1 MFGYI
6 TVNQQELK
14 IKEYNRYRAYYC
26 GLCKS
31 LRERHGIAG
40 QMTLT
45 YDMTFLAILLSGLY
59 EPDSCSGLE
68 RCLVHPCRKHMILS
82 NEYTAYAADMNILLA
97 YHKCMDDW
105 LDDKSLWKLSYA
117 RLLKKRYK
125 TLEARYPRQVQAIN
139 IYMENVHNGEKCRLE
154 DLDLISGYTGVLLSE
169 LFTCRADEWS
179 AILRQM
185 GFFLGKFI
193 YLCDAYE
200 DIEQDIKKGT
210 PNPFKQKYESGGFEE
225 ECRTILMMMMS
236 ECCREFERLP
246 ILENVEILRNILY
259 SGVWGRYEAVREKR
273 CRKSV
278 KGKEI

>member
-68 RCLVHPCRKHMILS
+68 RCLVHPCRKHKILS

-117 RLLKKRYK
+117 RLLKKRY
-125 TLEARYPRQVQAIN
+125 
-139 IYMENVHNGEKCRLE
+139 
-154 DLDLISGYTGVLLSE
+154 
-169 LFTCRADEWS
+169 
-179 AILRQM
+179 
-185 GFFLGKFI
+185 
-193 YLCDAYE
+193 
-200 DIEQDIKKGT
+200 
-210 PNPFKQKYESGGFEE
+210 
-225 ECRTILMMMMS
+225 
-236 ECCREFERLP
+236 
-246 ILENVEILRNILY
+246 
-259 SGVWGRYEAVREKR
+259 
-273 CRKSV
+273 
-278 KGKEI
+278 

>member
-68 RCLVHPCRKHMILS
+68 RCLVHPCRKHKILS

-169 LFTCRADEWS
+169 LFTCREDEWS

-193 YLCDAYE
+193 YLMDAYE
-200 DIEQDIKKGT
+200 DLEADIKKELLSKPDRFRKILPG
-210 PNPFKQKYESGGFEE
+210 NPSYDGRRM
-225 ECRTILMMMMS
+225 RTRI
-236 ECCREFERLP
+236 
-246 ILENVEILRNILY
+246 
-259 SGVWGRYEAVREKR
+259 
-273 CRKSV
+273 
-278 KGKEI
+278 

>member
-31 LRERHGIAG
+31 LRERHGMAG

-154 DLDLISGYTGVLLSE
+154 DLDLISGYTGVLLGE
-169 LFTCRADEWS
+169 LFTCREDEWS

-193 YLCDAYE
+193 YLMDAYE
-200 DIEQDIKKGT
+200 DLEADIKKELY
-210 PNPFKQKYESGGFEE
+210 NPWIFYRNQTDFEKFCLE
-225 ECRTILMMMMS
+225 TLHMMAAECA
-236 ECCREFERLP
+236 REFEKLP
-246 ILENVEILRNILY
+246 ILMDAEILRNILY
-259 SGVWGRYEAVREKR
+259 SGLWSKYEMIQKNYKEEKEE
-273 CRKSV
+273 K
-278 KGKEI
+278 